1 MDQRV
6 LGKDCGNS
14 SRPFARGIEERIN
27 RINFGNLKEFRN
39 DNFTTTKEQTMK
51 KIIMVIALGLSAVSC
66 GESKNVQWIDT
77 GFAVP
82 IGHSCDELED
92 KLKKDKQARKEW
104 ETLFPAMCG
113 QHGKTY
119 ANEWRCKD
127 NRLQFKCE

>member
-1 MDQRV
+1 
-6 LGKDCGNS
+6 
-14 SRPFARGIEERIN
+14 
-27 RINFGNLKEFRN
+27 
-39 DNFTTTKEQTMK
+39 MK